1 MKTGLLTLG
10 LSAVLALQGT
20 LALAQ
25 VGGKPAGDPRV
36 ERLLEAADL
45 NYEVDADND
54 FRLVIEFNDGRS
66 QLLWVL
72 SNTTE
77 LDDLEIREVWSVAY
91 RSETPLP
98 TRVASR
104 LLSQNANVKI
114 GAWQTRKMGDEYVAL
129 FSAQIAAD
137 TDPATL
143 LTVIQAVSATADEME
158 IELLGGSDEL

>member
-1 MKTGLLTLG
+1 MTKGLLMLG

-20 LALAQ
+20 FAFAQ
-25 VGGKPAGDPRV
+25 VGDKPAGDPRV
-36 ERLLEAADL
+36 ERLLDAADL
-45 NYEVDADND
+45 NYEVDDDDD
-54 FRLVIEFNDGRS
+54 FRLLIEFNDGRS
-66 QLLWVL
+66 QLVWVL

-77 LDDLEIREVWSVAY
+77 LDALDIRELWSIAY
-91 RSETPLP
+91 RSDSPLP
-98 TRVASR
+98 ARVARR

-143 LTVIQAVSATADEME
+143 VSVVQAVSATADEME
-158 IELLGGSDEL
+158 IELTGGTDEL